1 MIVIS
6 CYFEYFYNALYN
18 KCNGRDKWLCLPAID
33 GHPLTN
39 PSDMVLGF
47 TRDLHMCDH
56 MCSFFFLNNTCNP
69 HHKRPS
75 WSTRHVNLLHLLTF
89 GWFLS
94 TFAVFDKGTLLKTES
109 VSRWCVNYTN
119 LDRFHGSSVVF
130 FEWTNEE
137 ATCGHVP
144 VTANYHCLFPDYAH
158 LNKTVSDFLRAWLE
172 T

>member
-1 MIVIS
+1 MAVFTS
-6 CYFEYFYNALYN
+6 NWWSSLN
-18 KCNGRDKWLCLPAID
+18 KSLWY
-33 GHPLTN
+33 
-39 PSDMVLGF
+39 GF
-47 TRDLHMCDH
+47 GVYQGSPHVWPYVF
-56 MCSFFFLNNTCNP
+56 FFFLNNTCNP